1 MKRLLCLAAGLA
13 AANVSLAA
21 APALQKPPG
30 VVEVGPAPFMPTT
43 PPAATPKRS
52 DIVMASSRLPA
63 DARHDLGE
71 LSASERA
78 RLQSSGRKGAGVRS
92 KKPAMKIGINR
103 GLPSAVGFASLPS
116 DLAAGESRVVGG
128 GLLERA
134 ADGSLAW
141 TASFSST
148 GAGALRL
155 HLSRAILPAGSR
167 AYVYGEDGEIQ
178 GPYDFTHGTR
188 PEGFWTNTIFADR
201 IFLEVRIPAG
211 TGAADLGKATLLLA
225 DVAHLENPGF
235 APSPS
240 DKASGLSVRPK
251 SDACFVDR
259 SCVTTA
265 DFPLIDQA
273 TRSIGQLTFYD
284 DSDPTDTG
292 YFVCTGGLLNT
303 TAGSSIPYLLT
314 ANHCFANQNSATSL
328 EAYWQYRTAT
338 CNGPYPDETQFP
350 RTLGSTLLAT
360 GAHPDTSDYT
370 FVELSQSPP
379 ADSVVLGWTTAD
391 FSQADGLVL
400 YRLSYPNGNPMV
412 YTREQVLANP
422 PYTCVDD
429 APIENFIYEKDIE
442 GGTSGGSS
450 GSPVYLGDLRVVGQ
464 EFGACGS
471 NRNDDCDNVNN
482 ESLEGRFNVTFPAIQ
497 QWLQPGAPAPCVANA
512 TTLCLDGA
520 RFRVTAFYTTSA
532 GASGTGMGVPLT
544 GDSGYFWFFS
554 ADNIE
559 LVVKVLTGCSLNQH
573 FWVFSGGLTNVGVTL
588 LVEDTVAGTSQTY
601 TNAIGNAFQPLQD
614 TQAFVCP

>member
-1 MKRLLCLAAGLA
+1 MKRMLCLAAGLA
-13 AANVSLAA
+13 AANVVLAA
-21 APALQKPPG
+21 APALQSQPG
-30 VVEVGPAPFMPTT
+30 VVQVGPAPFKPTS
-43 PPAATPKRS
+43 PPAAAPKRS

-71 LSASERA
+71 LSAAERA
-78 RLQSSGRKGAGVRS
+78 RLQSSDKKGSGVRP
-92 KKPAMKIGINR
+92 KRAPMKIGIPR
-103 GLPSAVGFASLPS
+103 DLPSAVGFTGLPA
-116 DLAAGESRVVGG
+116 DLAAGESRVVAG
-128 GLLERA
+128 GLLERVS
-134 ADGSLAW
+134 DGGLAW

-155 HLSRAILPAGSR
+155 HLSRAVLPAGSR
-167 AYVYGEDGEIQ
+167 VYVYGDDGEIQ
-178 GPYDFTHGTR
+178 GPYDFAHGTR
-188 PEGFWTNTIFADR
+188 PEGFWTNTVFADR

-211 TGAADLGKATLLLA
+211 TSAGDLGKATLLVA
-225 DVAHLENPGF
+225 DVAHLEHPAF
-235 APSPS
+235 APSAS
-240 DKASGLSVRPK
+240 DKASGLSVRPR

-303 TAGSSIPYLLT
+303 TAGSSIPYMLT
-314 ANHCFANQNSATSL
+314 ANHCFANQASATSL

-360 GAHPDTSDYT
+360 GAHPTASDYT
-370 FVELSQSPP
+370 FVRLSQNPP
-379 ADSVVLGWTTAD
+379 ADSVALGWTTAD
-391 FSQADGLVL
+391 VSQADGLVL
-400 YRLSYPNGNPMV
+400 YRLSYASGNPMV
-412 YTREQVLANP
+412 YTREQVDANSP
-422 PYTCVDD
+422 FVCDD
-429 APIENFIYEKDIE
+429 APVDTFFYEQDIE
-442 GGTSGGSS
+442 GGTAGGSS

-464 EFGACGS
+464 EYGGCGL
-471 NRNDDCDNVNN
+471 NKDDCDSVNN
-482 ESLEGRFNVTFPAIQ
+482 RTVEGRFDATFPAIQ
-497 QWLQPGAPAPCVANA
+497 QWLQPGAAAPCVANA

-520 RFRVTAFYTTSA
+520 RFRVTAFYATSA

-559 LVVKVLTGCSLNQH
+559 LVVKVLTGCSTNQH
-573 FWVFSGGLTNVGVTL
+573 FWVFAGGLTNVGVTL

-601 TNAIGNAFQPLQD
+601 TNAVGNAFQPLQD